1 MKFKITY
8 VEGDTINKTCE
19 VEAQSKSKAMV
30 QFWLD
35 HPEADDVSKV
45 ERVEND

>member
-8 VEGDTINKTCE
+8 NEHDTINKTCE
-19 VEAQSKSKAMV
+19 IVAESKSKAMV

-45 ERVEND
+45 ERIEND